1 MDPASH
7 PGATEVCDGI
17 DNNCNGV
24 IDEGCPTSLLI
35 IDDLYLVESE
45 AYAELTVRISK
56 PSNKKISVSYTTV
69 EGSAKSKVAKG
80 TIADFVAQKGKV
92 TIPAGELS
100 ATIRI
105 PLLNDGIVDGDKQF
119 YVQLSKPHNAE
130 LFKGN
135 AYVYIWDANTY
146 YLSKSAAV
154 LDKQA
159 EAVQLTAK
167 AFPNPSNTHFTIKTQ
182 GKAGEK
188 INVRIMDALGRI
200 VETKSNVPVNGSLV
214 LGHSYRPG
222 MYYAEIVQGSQ
233 KVTLKL
239 VKQ

>member
-1 MDPASH
+1 VLIRDAS
-7 PGATEVCDGI
+7 
-17 DNNCNGV
+17 
-24 IDEGCPTSLLI
+24 S
-35 IDDLYLVESE
+35 S
-45 AYAELTVRISK
+45 
-56 PSNKKISVSYTTV
+56 
-69 EGSAKSKVAKG
+69 
-80 TIADFVAQKGKV
+80 
-92 TIPAGELS
+92 
-100 ATIRI
+100 
-105 PLLNDGIVDGDKQF
+105 
-119 YVQLSKPHNAE
+119 
-130 LFKGN
+130 
-135 AYVYIWDANTY
+135 
-146 YLSKSAAV
+146 YLSKAAAAP
-154 LDKQA
+154 DKQV

-182 GKAGEK
+182 GQAGEK

>member
-1 MDPASH
+1 
-7 PGATEVCDGI
+7 
-17 DNNCNGV
+17 
-24 IDEGCPTSLLI
+24 
-35 IDDLYLVESE
+35 
-45 AYAELTVRISK
+45 
-56 PSNKKISVSYTTV
+56 V

-182 GKAGEK
+182 GKASEK

-200 VETKSNVPVNGSLV
+200 VETRNNVPVNGSLV

>member
-1 MDPASH
+1 
-7 PGATEVCDGI
+7 
-17 DNNCNGV
+17 
-24 IDEGCPTSLLI
+24 
-35 IDDLYLVESE
+35 
-45 AYAELTVRISK
+45 
-56 PSNKKISVSYTTV
+56 
-69 EGSAKSKVAKG
+69 
-80 TIADFVAQKGKV
+80 
-92 TIPAGELS
+92 
-100 ATIRI
+100 
-105 PLLNDGIVDGDKQF
+105 LNDGIVDGDKQF

-130 LFKGN
+130 VFKEKG
-135 AYVYIWDANTY
+135 YVTIGDAGTY
-146 YLSKSAAV
+146 YLSKSAAAP
-154 LDKQA
+154 DKQV

-182 GKAGEK
+182 GKAGDK
-188 INVRIMDALGRI
+188 INVRIMDAMGRI